1 MPRYQYKCSACEL
14 LTTINHLSTETRT
27 ECPHCFTENTLIKML
42 TSFTTA
48 PKSTVSTPQKTG
60 DLTEDQIKESR
71 EDLAR
76 QKEELSKKRK

>member
-1 MPRYQYKCSACEL
+1 
-14 LTTINHLSTETRT
+14 
-27 ECPHCFTENTLIKML
+27 ML

>member
-1 MPRYQYKCSACEL
+1 
-14 LTTINHLSTETRT
+14 
-27 ECPHCFTENTLIKML
+27 ML

-48 PKSTVSTPQKTG
+48 LKSTVSTSQKTG

-71 EDLAR
+71 EDLVR